1 MAHLSPEIAFRGSIL
16 DGSPDKQALSSKV
29 LINTTQKEEL
39 FCQLHR
45 AHPLKVGECVCGSLG
60 WAMTRLTN
68 PPGITSF
75 KILKKLENVSV
86 IAIKTWELL
95 FQHSSKIQN
104 LIAFS
109 FIWWHCGCQICAI
122 FLNLLNHWTREFLH
136 PFCSSRG
143 HGTPLTCLGFDL
155 QK

>member
-1 MAHLSPEIAFRGSIL
+1 MAHLSPEIVFRGSIL

-29 LINTTQKEEL
+29 LINTAQKEEL

-45 AHPLKVGECVCGSLG
+45 ALKVGECVCGSLRDKAYKSTG
-60 WAMTRLTN
+60 YHVR
-68 PPGITSF
+68 F